1 MSGKEKVFLLH
12 GIALNRYSL
21 IYLQNRLQKSG
32 FDATALSYP
41 STTLPLDALADWFY
55 TTYLEPTD
63 LNSYGKIHFI
73 GHSMGGL
80 VIRETL
86 AKYKDRIDPDKVGRV
101 VMLGSPNQGSELADA
116 FKDFRLYKW
125 FFGPAGQ
132 ELTTHHRKTRLY
144 PCYYEVGILAGTVK
158 WLYPLSCIWIK
169 GDHDGRVSVD
179 STKLP
184 DMKDHISLKTS
195 HTFMI
200 YRRDVSRQ
208 IISFIKTGSFERG

>member
-1 MSGKEKVFLLH
+1 MKNREKVFLLH

-21 IYLQNRLQKSG
+21 MPLQCRLRKSG
-32 FDATALSYP
+32 FDANALSYP
-41 STTLPLDALADWFY
+41 STSMSLEALADWFY
-55 TTYLEPTD
+55 ETYLDDTA
-63 LNSYGKIHFI
+63 LQSYDKIHFI

-80 VIRETL
+80 VIREAL
-86 AKYKDRIDPDKVGRV
+86 EKYKDKIDPEKVGRV

-116 FKDFRLYKW
+116 FKNFSIYKW

-144 PCYYEVGILAGTVK
+144 PSYYEVGILAGTAK

-184 DMKDHISLKTS
+184 DMTDHVLLRAS

-200 YRRDVSRQ
+200 YRRDASRQ
-208 IISFIKTGSFERG
+208 IISFLKTGSFERG